1 MVDFPE
7 GYGFEPRGKAELMRD
22 KFHIEVGQFVR
33 AAHLKRRDRSPW
45 EFKAIG
51 YVYKEGEGAPI
62 QGRMY
67 VGVAYYTH
75 PRIEG
80 TLQQVVTAM
89 CTIHRMK
96 GSK

>member
-7 GYGFEPRGKAELMRD
+7 GYGFEPRGKAELMQD

-62 QGRMY
+62 QGKMY
-67 VGVAYYTH
+67 VFGASKV
-75 PRIEG
+75 PPPIEG
-80 TLQQVVTAM
+80 SLQQVVTAM
-89 CTIHRMK
+89 CTIHRMN